1 MARPAYCRF
10 VFDISDDALALSRSN
25 CCARETWEGSDY
37 CFWHAGGKGTKPQET
52 LCSQPEVSEEANDVL
67 LDQCRLP
74 RTTIP
79 SDVSV
84 RGWSLRGSNLR
95 ECGLSGV
102 DMADARLMHS
112 CLEKADLRETT
123 LHSADLSGADL
134 RGASLRGADLRGA
147 KLFKTNLA
155 NADIRNAD
163 LRGAKLVRCNLS
175 GATLENADISDGKIL
190 RSTIDGTNFH
200 GTTLSRTEVRA
211 TTPSALIVR
220 NRLLTFDSWPVEKA
234 QNAVDL
240 LRQRRLE
247 YRERDWPRTI
257 ASNPSCMD
265 EKPTLD
271 ATETPKSVAVLLC
284 GLPRTFRETAPNLC
298 EKLIEPNDDWRFDFF
313 LNTSHRQTST
323 KNQDLDAKYNDQ
335 FSTADELLS
344 DLRAAY
350 EQVVD
355 IELLESECEEFPQS
369 LFNEDKRN
377 FYSYRCYRA
386 LRTCLEYANRTD
398 VDYDL
403 FVCARFDIT
412 FTRSIDFDEFR
423 TARQLSFIP
432 SVSLRPGHS
441 LLPER
446 VERVLPE
453 RHKIVTFCII

>member
-1 MARPAYCRF
+1 
-10 VFDISDDALALSRSN
+10 
-25 CCARETWEGSDY
+25 
-37 CFWHAGGKGTKPQET
+37 
-52 LCSQPEVSEEANDVL
+52 
-67 LDQCRLP
+67 
-74 RTTIP
+74 
-79 SDVSV
+79 
-84 RGWSLRGSNLR
+84 
-95 ECGLSGV
+95 
-102 DMADARLMHS
+102 
-112 CLEKADLRETT
+112 
-123 LHSADLSGADL
+123 
-134 RGASLRGADLRGA
+134 
-147 KLFKTNLA
+147 
-155 NADIRNAD
+155 
-163 LRGAKLVRCNLS
+163 
-175 GATLENADISDGKIL
+175 
-190 RSTIDGTNFH
+190 
-200 GTTLSRTEVRA
+200 
-211 TTPSALIVR
+211 
-220 NRLLTFDSWPVEKA
+220 
-234 QNAVDL
+234 
-240 LRQRRLE
+240 
-247 YRERDWPRTI
+247 
-257 ASNPSCMD
+257 MD

-432 SVSLRPGHS
+432 SVSLRPGHFHIRDIDFCCLGDRDSITEWTRYWTYRPDIVPYFDSTPVPTARPASAKGHGTGRSSRRNGLPTRTDSLQTVPRIIYPSISKRPSHAGFSPNCSDKSLQCLHS
-441 LLPER
+441 LLE
-446 VERVLPE
+446 
-453 RHKIVTFCII
+453 T